1 MLALDLSTSR
11 LVSLMSLLQ
20 AVTCD
25 ALWCDAAH
33 SLHRCCGVTRRLKDL
48 HSFAGTMSAK
58 GIAIAALMVCTSLFG
73 DDGGPGFPTVSA
85 KYSPSVRATRLPL
98 TPQGAAFLRNEL
110 AAVESSELPKN
121 AQPNLSTDLERF
133 YASLGGSL
141 AWFEQGAPTPAACQI
156 IEELKHA
163 DKKGLRARDYDG
175 PLWDSRVAFFTSSN
189 SYSEAEQVQFDVALT
204 VNTMRFLSHLH
215 LGRVNPHALRFDIK
229 GEKSFD
235 LSDFMRSKVIY
246 AKDVDIILES
256 VEPQFL
262 AYRRTLRAL
271 STYLELARKE
281 IDEPLPASNAIVR
294 AGDSYAPVPILA
306 RRLRLLGDLD
316 GEQKYD
322 HSDTYTTGLAT
333 ALARFQRR
341 HGLTPNGYLDSPT
354 LVELNTP
361 LRYRVLQLQLTLE
374 RWRWL
379 PHTFSRPPIV
389 VNIPEFRLYAINED
403 HHVALAMNVVA
414 GHAFRHETP
423 VFMSAIQSVTFRPYW
438 NVPLTIQQNELLP
451 QVLND
456 PSYLSENSYEIVGA
470 RDQVEMDSGD
480 EQERTAKL
488 RSGEWLLRQRPGPRN
503 SLGLVKFELPNP
515 YDIYLHGTPSQEL
528 FAQSRRD
535 FSHGC
540 IRVEDPVGLAVWV
553 LRGNPGWDQG
563 HVQAAMEGNVTL
575 RVNLKESIPA
585 WILYGTAVVQEDG
598 EVHFLADIYGHDAA
612 LERALEQQY
621 SDVRK

>member
-1 MLALDLSTSR
+1 
-11 LVSLMSLLQ
+11 
-20 AVTCD
+20 
-25 ALWCDAAH
+25 
-33 SLHRCCGVTRRLKDL
+33 
-48 HSFAGTMSAK
+48 MSAK
-58 GIAIAALMVCTSLFG
+58 GIAIAALIVCTSLFG
-73 DDGGPGFPTVSA
+73 DDGAAGFPTVSA
-85 KYSPSVRATRLPL
+85 RYSPPVQGTRSTL
-98 TPQGAAFLRNEL
+98 TPQRAALLRNEL
-110 AAVESSELPKN
+110 AEVESSELQKN
-121 AQPNLSTDLERF
+121 AQTNLSTDLERF

-141 AWFEQGAPTPAACQI
+141 AWFEQGTPTSAACQI

-163 DKKGLRARDYDG
+163 DKKGLRSRDYDG
-175 PLWDSRVAFFTSSN
+175 PLWDSRLAFFTSSN
-189 SYSEAEQVQFDVALT
+189 SYSEAEQAQFDVALT
-204 VNTMRFLSHLH
+204 ANTMRFLSHLY
-215 LGRVNPHALRFDIK
+215 LGRINPHALRFDIN

-235 LSDFMRSKVIY
+235 LSDFIRSKVIH
-246 AKDVDIILES
+246 ANDVHIIVES

-262 AYRRTLRAL
+262 AYRRTLGAL
-271 STYLELARKE
+271 DTYLELARTE
-281 IDEPLPASNAIVR
+281 IEEPLPLSDAIVR

-316 GEQKYD
+316 AEQKYD
-322 HSDTYTTGLAT
+322 RNNTYTTGLAS
-333 ALARFQRR
+333 AVARFQRR
-341 HGLTPNGYLDSPT
+341 HGLLPNGYLDRRT

-379 PHTFSRPPIV
+379 PHTFSSPSIV

-414 GHAFRHETP
+414 GHVFRHETP

-438 NVPLTIQQNELLP
+438 NVPLTIQRNELLP
-451 QVLND
+451 QIRKD
-456 PSYLSENSYEIVGA
+456 PSYLSENSYEIVDA

-515 YDIYLHGTPSQEL
+515 YDIYLHGTPSPEL

-540 IRVEDPVGLAVWV
+540 IRVEDPTGLAVWV
-553 LRGNPGWDQG
+553 LRGNAGWDQDR
-563 HVQAAMEGNVTL
+563 VRAAIDGNVTL
-575 RVNLKESIPA
+575 RVNLNESIPA

-621 SDVRK
+621 PDAKN